1 MGAATSGVIWGTER
15 TGRHETYRTAEHTSL
30 LPLVSTYE
38 ITLLTPHLPASAV
51 HVRRVTCCE
60 HWSLSRSQRWK
71 QDSLAF
77 LCEYQN
83 TTPPPPTP
91 QGAMQAE
98 YTKTSAA

>member
-1 MGAATSGVIWGTER
+1 VIWGTEQ

-60 HWSLSRSQRWK
+60 HWS
-71 QDSLAF
+71 DSLAF